1 MMKKTVLITGASSG
15 FGEACARRFAAEG
28 WNLVLCARRL
38 QRLEALASRL
48 PASCR
53 LHLQPLDVTD
63 RDAVVAFVEQ
73 LPEGFR
79 EIDVLLNNAGLAL
92 GMEPAHEA
100 SLDDWETMVDTNI
113 KGLIRMTRQILP
125 GMVSRR
131 RGHIVNI
138 GSTAANWPYPGS
150 NAYGGSKA
158 FVQQF
163 SRGLRADLLGTPVRV
178 TTIEPGLAETE
189 FSLVRLK
196 GDREKADSVYANTHP
211 LSAEDIAEVVHWVAS
226 LPRHV
231 NVNVLELM
239 PVCQGW
245 GPMAIDRGLGD
256 EV

>member
-1 MMKKTVLITGASSG
+1 MKKTVLITGASSG
-15 FGEACARRFAAEG
+15 FGEACARRFAAQG
-28 WNLVLCARRL
+28 CDLVLCARRL
-38 QRLEALASRL
+38 QRLEALASSL
-48 PASCR
+48 PASSR
-53 LHLQPLDVTD
+53 LHLQQLDVTD
-63 RDAVVAFVEQ
+63 REAVVSFVER
-73 LPEGFR
+73 LPKGFR

-100 SLDDWETMVDTNI
+100 NLDDWETMVDTNI
-113 KGLIRMTRQILP
+113 KGLIRMTRHILP
-125 GMVSRR
+125 GMVERR

-158 FVQQF
+158 FVKQF

-178 TTIEPGLAETE
+178 TNIEPGLAETE

-196 GDREKADSVYANTHP
+196 GDEQKADSVYTNTHP
-211 LSAEDIAEVVHWVAS
+211 LGAEDIAEIVYWVTS
-226 LPRHV
+226 LPPHV
-231 NVNVLELM
+231 NVNMLEVM

-245 GPMAIDRGLGD
+245 GPMAIDRSLGD